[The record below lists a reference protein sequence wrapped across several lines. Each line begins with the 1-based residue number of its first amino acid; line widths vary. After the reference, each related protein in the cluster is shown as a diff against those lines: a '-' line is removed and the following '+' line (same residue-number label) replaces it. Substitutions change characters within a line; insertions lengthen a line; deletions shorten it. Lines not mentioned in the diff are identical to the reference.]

1 MINKYKEHILVLPED
16 EANIQIANGF
26 VLHPN
31 LNDRAIQVMP
41 PLRGWKKV
49 VEAFTE
55 EYAPEMMGKYSDRMI
70 VLLIDFD
77 NNYESRF
84 SYVESHIPKDLKA
97 RVFVLGVLCEPQYL
111 SRDIK
116 NNFEQ
121 IGEALAKDCSDNPN
135 ELWGHSLL
143 KHNKAELDRMASSVK
158 PFLFTLNK

>member
-1 MINKYKEHILVLPED
+1 MINKYKKHILVLPED

-70 VLLIDFD
+70 VLLMDFD
-77 NNYESRF
+77 NNYESRL
-84 SYVESHIPKDLKA
+84 SYVKDQIPEELKA
-97 RVFVLGVLCEPQYL
+97 RVFVLGVLSEPENL
-111 SRDIK
+111 SRDINK
-116 NNFEQ
+116 NFEK
-121 IGEALAKDCSDNPN
+121 IGEALAKDCPDKTN
-135 ELWGHSLL
+135 ELWEHNLL
-143 KHNKAELDRMASSVK
+143 KHNKGELDRMASSVK
-158 PFLFTLNK
+158 PFLFK

>member
-1 MINKYKEHILVLPED
+1 MINKYKKHILVLPED

-31 LNDRAIQVMP
+31 LDDRAIQVMP

-70 VLLIDFD
+70 VLLMDFD
-77 NNYESRF
+77 NNYESRL
-84 SYVESHIPKDLKA
+84 SYVKDQIPEELKA
-97 RVFVLGVLCEPQYL
+97 RVFVLGVLSEPENL

-121 IGEALAKDCSDNPN
+121 IGEALAKDCPDKTK
-135 ELWGHSLL
+135 ELWEHNLL
-143 KHNKAELDRMASSVK
+143 KHNKRELDRMPSYVK
-158 PFLFTLNK
+158 PLLFK

>member
-49 VEAFTE
+49 VESFTE
-55 EYAPEMMGKYSDRMI
+55 EYAPEMRGKYSDRMI
-70 VLLIDFD
+70 VLLRDFD

-84 SYVESHIPKDLKA
+84 SYVERHIPEALKA
-97 RVFVLGVLCEPQYL
+97 RVFVLGVLSEPENL
-111 SRDIK
+111 RTDINK
-116 NNFEQ
+116 NFEE
-121 IGEALAKDCSDNPN
+121 IGEALAKDCSDNTN
-135 ELWGHSLL
+135 ELWGHTLL
-143 KHNKAELDRMASSVK
+143 KHNKGELARLASSVK
-158 PFLFTLNK
+158 PFLFK

>member
-1 MINKYKEHILVLPED
+1 MINKYKKHILVLPED
-16 EANIQIANGF
+16 EANIQIATGF

-70 VLLIDFD
+70 VLLRDFD
-77 NNYESRF
+77 NNYESRL
-84 SYVESHIPKDLKA
+84 SYVKDQIPEELKA
-97 RVFVLGVLCEPQYL
+97 RVFVLGVLSEPENL

-121 IGEALAKDCSDNPN
+121 IGEALAKDCPDKTN
-135 ELWGHSLL
+135 ELWEHNLL
-143 KHNKAELDRMASSVK
+143 KHNKRELDRMPSYVK
-158 PFLFTLNK
+158 PLLFK

>member
-1 MINKYKEHILVLPED
+1 MINKYKKHILVLPED

-70 VLLIDFD
+70 VLLMDFD
-77 NNYESRF
+77 NNYESRL
-84 SYVESHIPKDLKA
+84 SYVKDQIPEELKA
-97 RVFVLGVLCEPQYL
+97 RVFVLGVLSEPENL
-111 SRDIK
+111 RTDSK
-116 NNFEQ
+116 KTFEE
-121 IGEALAKDCSDNPN
+121 IGEALAKDCSDNTN
-135 ELWGHSLL
+135 ELWGHNLL

-158 PFLFTLNK
+158 PLLFK